1 VEEVVKVNIGEEV
14 EISKVILKRV
24 THISL
29 DQLHTRALGEV
40 SLGGEEIKKE
50 GKEEEGEEGMLKK
63 LLKRHL

>member
-1 VEEVVKVNIGEEV
+1 VGEEVKVNIGGEV
-14 EISKVILKRV
+14 EINKVILKKV

-29 DQLHTRALGEV
+29 DPLHTRALGEV

>member
-1 VEEVVKVNIGEEV
+1 MGEEVKVNIGGEV
-14 EISKVILKRV
+14 EINKVILKRV

-29 DQLHTRALGEV
+29 DLLHTRAQGEA
-40 SLGGEEIKKE
+40 SLDGEEIKKE

>member
-1 VEEVVKVNIGEEV
+1 MGEEVKVNIGEEV
-14 EISKVILKRV
+14 EINKMILKKV

-29 DQLHTRALGEV
+29 DPLHTRAQGEV
-40 SLGGEEIKKE
+40 SLDGEEIKKE